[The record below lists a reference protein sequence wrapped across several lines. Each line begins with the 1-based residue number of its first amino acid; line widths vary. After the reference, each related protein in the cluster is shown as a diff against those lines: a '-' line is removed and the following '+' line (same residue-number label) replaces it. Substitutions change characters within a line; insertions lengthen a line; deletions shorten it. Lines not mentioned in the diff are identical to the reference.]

1 MSQLSEREPLLAKSV
16 SQDDD
21 INPQVPSVRSIS
33 AINSSL
39 KFTDSKL
46 HSPLTNG
53 QHRAHE
59 DKAPPWYTYATIS
72 VSYYTVAA
80 AFATL
85 LTGCTLGFPS
95 SAVLDLTDAGLENEY
110 KFDEKLSDI
119 FGVSSV
125 FQC

>member
-1 MSQLSEREPLLAKSV
+1 MSQRSEREPLLAKSA

-21 INPQVPSVRSIS
+21 INPHVLSVRSIS

-72 VSYYTVAA
+72 VSYYAVAA
-80 AFATL
+80 AFAAL

-95 SAVLDLTDAGLENEY
+95 SAVTDAGLGNEY
-110 KFDEKLSDI
+110 KFDERLSDI